1 MFRGQMWG
9 EDEQSVWLRGGSSD
23 GLLTPRGTGVRH
35 YQSANATWEEGPAL
49 RDIPARC
56 RMLYLQRL
64 PLNARK
70 QKLKRPHM

>member
-1 MFRGQMWG
+1 MFRGQVWNG
-9 EDEQSVWLRGGSSD
+9 DEQSVLLRCGSSD
-23 GLLTPRGTGVRH
+23 GLLTPGCAGIRH
-35 YQSANATWEEGPAL
+35 CPSADANREEDPAL
-49 RDIPARC
+49 WDIPARC